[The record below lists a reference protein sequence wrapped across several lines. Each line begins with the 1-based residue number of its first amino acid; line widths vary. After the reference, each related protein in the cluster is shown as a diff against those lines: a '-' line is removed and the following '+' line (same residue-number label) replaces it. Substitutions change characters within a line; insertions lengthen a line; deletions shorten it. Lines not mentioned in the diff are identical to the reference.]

1 MAERT
6 AARGVLPGDLGAY
19 QHAVRLVLTND
30 LITAA
35 RPRPGALAAV
45 LRWADL
51 MARDFAELLGY
62 TLTATSHQVRLVR
75 PAGHA

>member
-1 MAERT
+1 M
-6 AARGVLPGDLGAY
+6 
-19 QHAVRLVLTND
+19 LTND